1 MTRWTRRSLLIG
13 GIVIALPVV
22 GLAASKFWSRVS
34 FRSLAGPSNL
44 SLLLSLYS
52 PSAAVR
58 ALGKQYLE
66 QTGSTPLAS
75 LRRLEKHN
83 WITRAA
89 ETDYHIAIASALDQA
104 CRDDFRTG
112 CVHCIDGWVMAQTE
126 LDVAA
131 LCSIS

>member
-1 MTRWTRRSLLIG
+1 MRWTRRSLLIG
-13 GIVIALPVV
+13 GIVIALPVT
-22 GLAASKFWSRVS
+22 GLAATKFQSHVS

-44 SLLLSLYS
+44 SSLLSLYS
-52 PSAAVR
+52 LSAAVR

-83 WITRAA
+83 QITRAA
-89 ETDYHIAIASALDQA
+89 KTDCRIAMASALEQA
-104 CRDDFRTG
+104 CCDDFRSG
-112 CVHCIDGWVMAQTE
+112 RVHCIDGWVMAQTE